1 MNLHVQQPMT
11 VDEYLAWALEHPGR
25 YELVDGVVRQM
36 SPEKVGHAHAKGLAY
51 IALRTAVARV
61 GSNVIVLPDG
71 ATVRVAKDT
80 AFEPDALGYAP
91 PMVDP
96 DSLEI
101 PNPMIVVEVIS
112 PSTHKYDTG
121 FKLQGYTSMP
131 SMQHVLIVNAKTQTI
146 LHHRRIS
153 ETKFE
158 MTTISE
164 GILRLDPPGL
174 EIPVS
179 EFFAVD

>member
-1 MNLHVQQPMT
+1 MNIQTPKRMT
-11 VDEYLAWALEHPGR
+11 VDEYLTWALAHPGR

-36 SPEKVGHAHAKGLAY
+36 SPETVGHAHAKGLAY
-51 IALRTAVARV
+51 IALRAAVTRA

-71 ATVRVAKDT
+71 ATVRVAKDA
-80 AFEPDALGYAP
+80 AFEPDALVYAP
-91 PMVDP
+91 PIVDP
-96 DSLEI
+96 DDLEI

-158 MTTISE
+158 MMTLKE
-164 GILRLDPPGL
+164 GILHLDPPGL
-174 EIPVS
+174 EIPVAD
-179 EFFAVD
+179 FFAVD